1 METQRG
7 FTLIELMV
15 VIAIIATLSAIGV
28 PAYQRYIQKAAMTD
42 MLQAMTP
49 YKMAVEL
56 CVLDSGT
63 ADECNAGS
71 KGIPTG
77 AASRYVSAVSVSRGV
92 ITLTGAQTL
101 QGLTVT
107 MTPTPDSNGLM
118 RWARSCSAAES
129 SALQDTCREVFRF
142 DDTAEPS

>member
-56 CVLDSGT
+56 CVLDSGGPE
-63 ADECNAGS
+63 ACNAGS
-71 KGIPTG
+71 QGIPAG
-77 AASRYVSAVSVSRGV
+77 AASRYVSAVSVSQGV

-101 QGLTVT
+101 QGLTVA

-118 RWARSCSAAES
+118 RWTRSCSAADS
-129 SALQDTCREVFRF
+129 NALQDTCREVFRF
-142 DDTAEPS
+142 DDAAEPS